1 MGGTPEEE
9 PGNQGPAVGGQQLLL
24 AAIVCF
30 RSPSFF
36 LFCFEWL
43 AVVRRKDQRDTR
55 ECCVL
60 VVAMMV
66 QTNVLQSN
74 VHTLA

>member
-36 LFCFEWL
+36 CFVLNGWQWYEGKIKGTL
-43 AVVRRKDQRDTR
+43 VSAVCLWWQ
-55 ECCVL
+55 
-60 VVAMMV
+60 
-66 QTNVLQSN
+66 
-74 VHTLA
+74 